1 MATKKTKSSGVL
13 VSSSD
18 AAWQVQS
25 DLDTLMRCEEIE
37 ADPKRLAAAKALAK
51 ERMQNLVN
59 VAADK
64 E

>member
-13 VSSSD
+13 TSSSD
-18 AAWQVQS
+18 AAWQAQS

-51 ERMQNLVN
+51 ERMQDLVN

>member
-1 MATKKTKSSGVL
+1 MASKKTKASGVL
-13 VSSSD
+13 VSASD
-18 AAWQVQS
+18 AAWQAQS

-51 ERMQNLVN
+51 ERMQDLVN
-59 VAADK
+59 VASDK